1 MPLNTHPVARAID
14 RTINEL
20 EHTKLDAFPSGHTM
34 ITVTVL
40 IVAWQRARKLFWYL
54 LPVGTLLI
62 FSTMYCRY
70 HYLVDVIAGLI
81 LAFATV
87 PLAERWYDHVAE
99 ETGD

>member
-1 MPLNTHPVARAID
+1 M
-14 RTINEL
+14 
-20 EHTKLDAFPSGHTM
+20 
-34 ITVTVL
+34 
-40 IVAWQRARKLFWYL
+40 
-54 LPVGTLLI
+54 PVGTLLI

-99 ETGD
+99 EEVAAPETI